1 MNDLVSIIV
10 TSYNHAEYLK
20 KRIDS
25 LLDQTYKNLEIIV
38 VDDCSTDG
46 SIVILEDYK
55 KYNHIR
61 VIALEKNTG
70 HANASNLGADM
81 ASGNYIMFAEC
92 DDFDSPLH
100 VETLV
105 RSLKDHGDAGVA
117 YCRSAMVDDK
127 GEVFGDDLQVREP
140 AFQTLCSSDTMIPG
154 PRMQR
159 FLLKS
164 CVIPNMSA
172 ALIRKNIFDAVGGLS
187 LSYTACA
194 DWDLW
199 CRIAENSDFY
209 FVTESLNSFRSH
221 PTTVRNTA
229 PIKVQLS
236 DIFDLLYAASSRTTL
251 TLAERLK
258 FRINIAVL
266 WANYLLPETR
276 SWMKSFPG
284 IWIKTL
290 KYDKLSIIFL
300 VLVLFKLT
308 MNFIIRKFRQ
318 FTNIQK

>member
-20 KRIDS
+20 KRMDS

-46 SIVILEDYK
+46 SIVILENYR
-55 KYNHIR
+55 KYDHIR

-70 HANASNLGADM
+70 YANVSNLGAGM
-81 ASGNYIMFAEC
+81 AKGDYIMFAEC

-127 GEVFGDDLQVREP
+127 GKFCGDDLQVREP
-140 AFQTLCSSDTMIPG
+140 AFQALCSSDTMISG
-154 PRMQR
+154 PRMQK

-187 LSYTACA
+187 LLYRACA

-209 FVTESLNSFRSH
+209 YVAASLNNFRSH
-221 PTTVRNTA
+221 STTVRNTA
-229 PIKVQLS
+229 SVN
-236 DIFDLLYAASSRTTL
+236 L
-251 TLAERLK
+251 T
-258 FRINIAVL
+258 
-266 WANYLLPETR
+266 
-276 SWMKSFPG
+276 
-284 IWIKTL
+284 
-290 KYDKLSIIFL
+290 
-300 VLVLFKLT
+300 
-308 MNFIIRKFRQ
+308 Q
-318 FTNIQK
+318 